1 MNNVNLHSVFNPM
14 FTHTTVVIF
23 FPEVPSLLLT
33 FSFCLIFFSHSLK
46 VNFLESNYFSFSLS
60 ENYLYFNF
68 IPKDSFL
75 GYRICGRQFFSFKPE
90 NMVSVQFL
98 PWLCSLLLPWRVDME
113 GWFALFCF
121 YWMIGEAQLTTDPGE
136 NWEDKGKAVG
146 NQPHVPSPDSTLL
159 VIGGS
164 GCSSPSSVMMVRIG
178 GRHSLLPPSV

>member
-75 GYRICGRQFFSFKPE
+75 GYRICGRQFFSF
-90 NMVSVQFL
+90 
-98 PWLCSLLLPWRVDME
+98 R
-113 GWFALFCF
+113 
-121 YWMIGEAQLTTDPGE
+121 T
-136 NWEDKGKAVG
+136 
-146 NQPHVPSPDSTLL
+146 
-159 VIGGS
+159 
-164 GCSSPSSVMMVRIG
+164 
-178 GRHSLLPPSV
+178 